1 MYVQHPVVDDAQAGF
16 YRILPLASY
25 RHIGQYAIV
34 RLDYDL
40 LDVSLSLDVYAS
52 SHCRIDDNSP
62 ADTDRLRKAFP
73 VYAQIP
79 VVRYRLVGSSAMGGF
94 AGRGCVSLQ
103 LR

>member
-1 MYVQHPVVDDAQAGF
+1 MYVQHPVVDDPQAGF

-25 RHIGQYAIV
+25 RHIGQYAVV
-34 RLDYDL
+34 RLDYNL
-40 LDVSLSLDVYAS
+40 LDVPLSLDVYAS
-52 SHCRIDDNSP
+52 FHCRIDDNSP
-62 ADTDRLRKAFP
+62 ADTDRLRKTFP

-79 VVRYRLVGSSAMGGF
+79 PVRHRLAGGSAMGYF